1 MGGSI
6 ESPPPP
12 NVNISVN
19 TTVSNIIQV
28 DGSDTIQ
35 SVSVHEVNDSDDSNV
50 TEYNTDDE
58 IEADVT
64 PISITPTKKPSKRKL
79 KVLSASSLPLVAV
92 LNARSLYN
100 KAENFKIFMKELG
113 VEVGIISETWERDE
127 ISLQKLLELQNYKI
141 HSYKRP
147 KVKAKKQPGGACA
160 IIYNESRFRA
170 TILDVPVPRG
180 VEACWLLLKPI
191 NKMDLIENI
200 AIASIYLSPH
210 SVYKTASVNHIIDTI
225 HLLRSQYDNRINYL
239 IGGDVNRLKI
249 DRILDSYGPLSQV
262 ITSATRKSAILECI
276 ITDLHT
282 LYQTPECLPPLQVD
296 EGKAGSD
303 SDHNIVL
310 LPPITI
316 SSNCKPK
323 KRSVVTRPLQQTGV
337 DKFSQF
343 MYTHRWEEVL
353 GEQDINLKVENFH
366 KTLRSKL
373 DEYLPEK
380 TFKVSYLDKKW
391 MSPQLK
397 NLNRKT
403 KREFHKNRKV

>member
-127 ISLQKLLELQNYKI
+127 ISLQNLLELQNYKI
-141 HSYKRP
+141 HSYKRQ
-147 KVKAKKQPGGACA
+147 KS
-160 IIYNESRFRA
+160 ESKETA
-170 TILDVPVPRG
+170 RG
-180 VEACWLLLKPI
+180 
-191 NKMDLIENI
+191 
-200 AIASIYLSPH
+200 
-210 SVYKTASVNHIIDTI
+210 
-225 HLLRSQYDNRINYL
+225 
-239 IGGDVNRLKI
+239 RL
-249 DRILDSYGPLSQV
+249 
-262 ITSATRKSAILECI
+262 C
-276 ITDLHT
+276 
-282 LYQTPECLPPLQVD
+282 
-296 EGKAGSD
+296 
-303 SDHNIVL
+303 HNL
-310 LPPITI
+310 
-316 SSNCKPK
+316 
-323 KRSVVTRPLQQTGV
+323 
-337 DKFSQF
+337 
-343 MYTHRWEEVL
+343 
-353 GEQDINLKVENFH
+353 
-366 KTLRSKL
+366 
-373 DEYLPEK
+373 
-380 TFKVSYLDKKW
+380 
-391 MSPQLK
+391 
-397 NLNRKT
+397 
-403 KREFHKNRKV
+403 